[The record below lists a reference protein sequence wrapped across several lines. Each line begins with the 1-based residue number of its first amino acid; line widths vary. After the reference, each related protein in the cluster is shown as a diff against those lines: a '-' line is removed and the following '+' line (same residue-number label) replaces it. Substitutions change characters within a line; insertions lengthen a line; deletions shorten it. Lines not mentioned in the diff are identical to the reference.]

1 MHIFDSLPLA
11 SSAATQSRNRK
22 RLQTER
28 LERRQLLAADGLM
41 ALADTAIVP
50 AEMAVAEVS
59 AWGGSAGRS
68 AEQASSFVGR
78 LQQVEQDGEI
88 RVASA
93 QGEWEK
99 FNTNDQTQV
108 LDAAGNAVNLDELAG
123 VKVRVTYHTEG
134 TQQVADVVQVCRV
147 QVAATA
153 AGRLHGLAEGG
164 PWGSRRDDLDRS
176 AAGWVW
182 AEGLSREADTLDR
195 LFARGEIG

>member
-1 MHIFDSLPLA
+1 MHIFDSLPIA

-123 VKVRVTYHTEG
+123 V
-134 TQQVADVVQVCRV
+134 
-147 QVAATA
+147 
-153 AGRLHGLAEGG
+153 
-164 PWGSRRDDLDRS
+164 
-176 AAGWVW
+176 
-182 AEGLSREADTLDR
+182 
-195 LFARGEIG
+195 